1 MSAVGV
7 ADMVDVQEAASIAR
21 RDPETVRRWVRSG
34 RLPAQ
39 RRGNRLLVSRM
50 AVEEL
55 VGAGASRP
63 RMSLA
68 EWQSHVAAAQ
78 AVGDAASSS
87 TAADLVLDDRNQH

>member
-1 MSAVGV
+1 
-7 ADMVDVQEAASIAR
+7 
-21 RDPETVRRWVRSG
+21 
-34 RLPAQ
+34 
-39 RRGNRLLVSRM
+39 M